1 MARRKK
7 TSPFDDL
14 IFIASRLP
22 WWLSLLIAFVAW
34 IFLHPIAISSPPIIT
49 NPNQMGEAIAGQ
61 AWRTMA
67 MILQYLI
74 PLAFVLGAI
83 GALVGGAKR
92 KKLINDVAAAT
103 KPGKTVEGIS
113 WREFEQLVGEVYR
126 RKGFTV
132 VETGGNGAD
141 GGIDLVLHMGSD
153 KYLVQCKQ
161 WKAVKVGVTVI
172 REFFGVMV
180 AEGAAGGFVV
190 TSGTYTQE
198 AKAFAQG
205 RNIQLV
211 DGILLKHWV
220 AASRIEHNSP
230 QVISLNQKNSVS
242 TSSFSVPSCPVCRSV
257 MKRRTAKRGA
267 NVGNEFWGCSHY
279 PKCRGV
285 VSI

>member
-7 TSPFDDL
+7 TSTFDDL

-34 IFLHPIAISSPPIIT
+34 IFLHPIAISSPPTIA
-49 NPNQMGEAIAGQ
+49 NPNQMGQAMAGQ

-67 MILQYLI
+67 MFLQYLI
-74 PLAFVLGAI
+74 PLAFVLGTI
-83 GALVGGAKR
+83 GSLVGGAKR
-92 KKLINDVAAAT
+92 KKLITDVAAAT

-113 WREFEQLVGEVYR
+113 WREFEHLVGEVYR

-132 VETGGNGAD
+132 IETGGSGTD

-161 WKAVKVGVTVI
+161 WKSIKVGVTVI
-172 REFFGVMV
+172 REFFGVMA

-198 AKAFAQG
+198 AQAFAQG

-211 DGILLKHWV
+211 DGTLLKHWI
-220 AASRIEHNSP
+220 ATHHTAPLKSQFLKPES
-230 QVISLNQKNSVS
+230 QVDMSKEVS
-242 TSSFSVPSCPVCRSV
+242 TPLCPVCSSPMQ
-257 MKRRTAKRGA
+257 MKMAKRGINA
-267 NVGNEFWGCSHY
+267 GGDFWGC
-279 PKCRGV
+279 PKFPGCRGTRTV
-285 VSI
+285 